1 MKLSIVGTGYVGLI
15 SGLCLSEKG
24 HHVTC
29 VDVDTNKVG
38 QINQGHAPIHE
49 KGLEGLL
56 NRNVGHRFFATT
68 DLRQAVSD
76 STITVIAVGTPFD
89 GNQIDL
95 TSVKKASREIGLILR
110 DKSAYHV
117 VVVKST
123 VVPGTTEETVL
134 PLLEEGSG
142 KEAGKSFGV
151 GMNPEFLREGDAVN
165 DFMNP
170 DRILLGGID
179 DRSVT
184 SLKELYS
191 VFGDVDIVETTC
203 RTAEMIKY
211 TANAL
216 LATMVSFSN
225 EMANLCAAVDDVDVV
240 DVMRGV
246 HLDKRLTPILPGGA
260 RTVPEFLRYLEA
272 GCGFGGSCLP
282 KDVKAL
288 RAFGEQRG
296 QSMRLMAAVL
306 GVNAEQYK
314 QVMHRLYKH
323 FPRLEGV
330 TVAVLGLAF
339 KPGTDDVRGSPAI
352 PIVQELLGD
361 RAKVK
366 AFDPIASREAQRV
379 LDNQD
384 VEYCAT
390 LESTIEDVDAV
401 LVLTRWSEFARLP
414 DLLRQMVCAPVVID
428 ARRMLDKHEI
438 PRYEGIGLRASQG
451 CD

>member
-1 MKLSIVGTGYVGLI
+1 
-15 SGLCLSEKG
+15 
-24 HHVTC
+24 
-29 VDVDTNKVG
+29 
-38 QINQGHAPIHE
+38 
-49 KGLEGLL
+49 
-56 NRNVGHRFFATT
+56 
-68 DLRQAVSD
+68 
-76 STITVIAVGTPFD
+76 
-89 GNQIDL
+89 
-95 TSVKKASREIGLILR
+95 
-110 DKSAYHV
+110 
-117 VVVKST
+117 
-123 VVPGTTEETVL
+123 
-134 PLLEEGSG
+134 
-142 KEAGKSFGV
+142 
-151 GMNPEFLREGDAVN
+151 
-165 DFMNP
+165 
-170 DRILLGGID
+170 
-179 DRSVT
+179 
-184 SLKELYS
+184 
-191 VFGDVDIVETTC
+191 
-203 RTAEMIKY
+203 
-211 TANAL
+211 
-216 LATMVSFSN
+216 
-225 EMANLCAAVDDVDVV
+225 
-240 DVMRGV
+240 
-246 HLDKRLTPILPGGA
+246 
-260 RTVPEFLRYLEA
+260 
-272 GCGFGGSCLP
+272 
-282 KDVKAL
+282 
-288 RAFGEQRG
+288 
-296 QSMRLMAAVL
+296 MRLMAAVL

-438 PRYEGIGLRASQG
+438 PRYEGIGLRASQE